1 MQTISCFATVRKAFS
16 CFAIA
21 LLVLVGQQ
29 SARSEEPSSNRNLD
43 SIVAEELRTE
53 AVAEM
58 KIRKA
63 LLEPTRIE
71 FIETPLID
79 VIEFLEEQ
87 HGIQIELVT
96 SALDAI
102 GIGSDTPIT
111 RNLKGISLK
120 SALTL
125 MLKDLE
131 LIYVIQDE
139 ILQITTY
146 EESEVN
152 AVTRVYDVEDLLGD
166 DRSSEALVE
175 AVTTSC
181 FCGDAHVHASIAEF
195 RGRLIV
201 DASYRSQERVA
212 RLLAMFR
219 ATQGKADTRSVQN
232 SLGLYPLGGGPAAQ
246 PLERNAR
253 LKEPKKIEI
262 ADPFGEGVPVP
273 SKPKPKSKPAADPF
287 GGGKADPFGGRGAD
301 PFGGDD
307 ADPFGRSGVDPF
319 GGDSDPP
326 GSGGN

>member
-1 MQTISCFATVRKAFS
+1 MQKLSCFTTARKRFS
-16 CFAIA
+16 GFAIA
-21 LLVLVGQQ
+21 YIVLTCQQ
-29 SARSEEPSSNRNLD
+29 SGRSEEPSSNRKLD

-53 AVAEM
+53 AIAEM

-181 FCGDAHVHASIAEF
+181 FCGDAHTHASIAEF

-201 DASYRSQERVA
+201 DASYHSQERVA

-219 ATQGKADTRSVQN
+219 ATQGNADTKHGQT
-232 SLGLYPLGGGPAAQ
+232 SLGLYPLGDGPAPQRAK
-246 PLERNAR
+246 PYERLQDPR
-253 LKEPKKIEI
+253 KVGI
-262 ADPFGEGVPVP
+262 ADPFGEGVPAP

-287 GGGKADPFGGRGAD
+287 GGGGKDPFGGGGAD
-301 PFGGDD
+301 PFGGDG
-307 ADPFGRSGVDPF
+307 ADPF

-326 GSGGN
+326 SR